1 MSEEP
6 FFRAVTP
13 DARTAVEVRV
23 SEVSTDTGEED
34 SVTLFSCSVTID
46 NKTVIESLET
56 TDQKKMMS
64 WMKKNMTEAMR
75 RST

>member
-23 SEVSTDTGEED
+23 SEVSTDGIED
-34 SVTLFSCSVTID
+34 SVTLFSCAVTLD
-46 NKTVIESLET
+46 NKTVLESLET

-64 WMKKNMTEAMR
+64 WMKRQMTEAMR
-75 RST
+75 RSA